1 MDKAFHYYCRALEA
15 LIAAGLFV
23 MVVLVFGNVALRY
36 IFNSGIAISEEMSR
50 WFFIW
55 VTFLGAIVALRER
68 AHLGTSMLLDR
79 LNSTG
84 KKVCLVIAYLMM
96 LGTCWLVLQGAWEQA
111 RINLDVTA
119 PSSGASMA
127 IFYASGIVFAISA
140 MLILLADLWRL
151 VTGKVSPEVLAT
163 MRESE
168 EEPV

>member
-1 MDKAFHYYCRALEA
+1 MDKAFRYYCRALEA

-36 IFNSGIAISEEMSR
+36 IFNSGISVSEEMSR

-55 VTFLGAIVALRER
+55 ITFLGAIVALRER

-84 KKVCLVIAYLMM
+84 KKVCLVIAYVMM
-96 LGTCWLVLQGAWEQA
+96 IGTSWLVLRGAWEQA

-127 IFYASGIVFAISA
+127 IFYASGIVFAVSA
-140 MLILLADLWRL
+140 ILILLADLWGL
-151 VTGKVSPEVLAT
+151 VSGRITPEALAA

-168 EEPV
+168 EEPA